1 MLVKHGGDFWYKAEG
16 RSPEE
21 RGRESDGVIVPF
33 DPEDNITSG
42 EGRIPAVGVVR
53 GRLGEAHCES

>member
-16 RSPEE
+16 RSPGES
-21 RGRESDGVIVPF
+21 GRESDGVIVPI

-42 EGRIPAVGVVR
+42 
-53 GRLGEAHCES
+53 

>member
-16 RSPEE
+16 RSPGES
-21 RGRESDGVIVPF
+21 GRESDGVIVPI

-42 EGRIPAVGVVR
+42 EGRTPAVGVVR
-53 GRLGEAHCES
+53 RRLGEAYCES

>member
-16 RSPEE
+16 RNPGES
-21 RGRESDGVIVPF
+21 GRESDGVILPI

-42 EGRIPAVGVVR
+42 
-53 GRLGEAHCES
+53 